1 MVLSGLRDRAR
12 ALLRR
17 RIWSRRGAGPWFRP
31 ESRTGPQVGLLVAA
45 GAVGVLAALVEE
57 LLLSMSGT
65 LGELFW
71 GGEGA
76 VPGLIARAPT
86 AMRLLL
92 PAAGGVVAGLVLV
105 YGIRVTRAASGW
117 GLLEAVVLRDGV
129 LKFRPALIRSL
140 SSLLT
145 IATGGPVGREGPI
158 VLMASTLAS
167 KMGQWLH
174 MPTRH
179 LRVLTAAGV
188 ASGMAAAYNAPVAS
202 SLFAMEIILGTF
214 AMDVFAP
221 LVCASVAAIMV
232 NQMLHGGSQSV
243 FSVPDFQL
251 VSSWE
256 LGAYLLVGIG
266 GGLLSVFFL
275 NSLRLAA
282 RFFQRLRLGRPLSM
296 GLVGLLLGVVFLY
309 YPQISGGGRGLTNSL
324 LNADYAWRL
333 AGILLILKL
342 LMSGLTV
349 GAGAVGGLFTP
360 SLFIGGAMGFGV
372 GTLVHHVAPAA
383 GADPAAYALVGMG
396 AMLAG
401 TTHAPIMAIMMIF
414 ELSLNYSLLLPLM
427 LACATASLLAHT
439 LSPDSIY
446 TEALKHKGAYLDN
459 PEAKVMTSL
468 KVRDIMRR
476 EFQSVAP
483 HTPLPQVLD
492 RFLEGR
498 RNHLYVVDDDRR
510 FLGAISL
517 HDLKEALQER
527 EEISFIIAHDLMRPT
542 FEVTTP
548 GEDLARVM
556 ERLWAQDCERIPV
569 VADGE
574 SRRLV
579 GTVSK
584 RDILGVYSLEVMQR
598 RTLVTKF
605 RGGEGPDASAYVEL
619 PQDHHVDGVR
629 VGEALAGSTLAES
642 RLREKFGVTVLM
654 IRRRLADG
662 GENRLAPTPATRL
675 EAGDGLVVFGPREGI
690 SRLKAL

>member
-1 MVLSGLRDRAR
+1 MLSGLRDRAR

-17 RIWSRRGAGPWFRP
+17 RIWSRRGSGPWSRS
-31 ESRTGPQVGLLVAA
+31 ESRPGPQVGLLVAA
-45 GAVGVLAALVEE
+45 GAVGVMAALVEE
-57 LLLSMSGT
+57 LLLSMSVH

-71 GGEGA
+71 GGEGT
-76 VPGLIARAPT
+76 VPGLIAQAP
-86 AMRLLL
+86 AVMRLLL

-105 YGIRVTRAASGW
+105 YGIRVTRAAPGW

-167 KMGQWLH
+167 KLGQWLH
-174 MPTRH
+174 MPTRN

-214 AMDVFAP
+214 AMEVFAP

-232 NQMLHGGSQSV
+232 NHMLHGSQPV
-243 FSVPDFQL
+243 FSVPDLQM

-256 LGAYLLVGIG
+256 LGVYLLVGLG

-275 NSLRLAA
+275 NSLRFTASS
-282 RFFQRLRLGRPLSM
+282 FQRLRLGRPLSM

-333 AGILLILKL
+333 AGILLLLKL

-372 GTLVHHVAPAA
+372 GTLVQHVAPGAA
-383 GADPAAYALVGMG
+383 ADPAAYALVGMG

-401 TTHAPIMAIMMIF
+401 TTHAPIMAILMIF

-446 TEALKHKGAYLDN
+446 TAALKHKGASLDN

-476 EFQSVAP
+476 EFESVAP
-483 HTPLPQVLD
+483 HTPLPQILD
-492 RFLEGR
+492 KFLEGR
-498 RNHLYVVDDDRR
+498 HNHIYVADADQR
-510 FLGAISL
+510 FLGAIGL

-527 EEISFIIAHDLMRPT
+527 EEISFIIAHDLMRPA

-548 GEDLARVM
+548 GEELARVM

-584 RDILGVYSLEVMQR
+584 RDILGVYTLEVMQR

-605 RGGEGPDASAYVEL
+605 RGAEGPDAAAYVEL
-619 PQDHHVDGVR
+619 PRDYHVDGVQ
-629 VGEALAGSTLAES
+629 VGKALAGCTLAES

-662 GENRLAPTPATRL
+662 GESRLAPTPATRL

-690 SRLKAL
+690 TGLKAL

>member
-1 MVLSGLRDRAR
+1 MLRGLRDRGL

-17 RIWSRRGAGPWFRP
+17 RIWTRRHTGPWSRS
-31 ESRTGPQVGLLVAA
+31 ESRPGPQIGLLVAA
-45 GAVGVLAALVEE
+45 GVVGVLAALVEE
-57 LLLSMSGT
+57 LLLTMSGS
-65 LGELFW
+65 LAELVW

-76 VPGLIARAPT
+76 VPGLIARAP
-86 AMRLLL
+86 AALRVLL

-105 YGIRVTRAASGW
+105 YGIRVTRSTTGW

-129 LKFRPALIRSL
+129 LKFRPAMIRSL

-167 KMGQWLH
+167 KLGQWVH

-221 LVCASVAAIMV
+221 LVCASVAAVMV
-232 NQMLHGGSQSV
+232 NHMLHASEPV
-243 FSVPDFQL
+243 FSVPDFQMG
-251 VSSWE
+251 SPWE
-256 LGAYLLVGIG
+256 LGAYLLVGLG
-266 GGLLSVFFL
+266 GGLLAVFFL
-275 NSLRLAA
+275 NSLRFTA
-282 RFFQRLRLGRPLSM
+282 RCFQRMRLGRPLSM

-309 YPQISGGGRGLTNSL
+309 YPQIAGGGRGLTGSL

-333 AGILLILKL
+333 AGILLVLKL
-342 LMSGLTV
+342 LMSGLSV

-360 SLFIGGAMGFGV
+360 SLFIGGAMGFCV
-372 GTLVHHVAPAA
+372 GTLVHHLAPAA
-383 GADPAAYALVGMG
+383 GTDPAAYALVGMG

-401 TTHAPIMAIMMIF
+401 TTHAPIMAILMIF
-414 ELSLNYSLLLPLM
+414 ELSLNYNLLLPLM

-446 TEALKHKGAYLDN
+446 TAALKHKGASLDN

-468 KVRDIMRR
+468 KVRDIMRS
-476 EFQSVAP
+476 EFESVAP
-483 HTPLPQVLD
+483 HTPLPKVLD

-498 RNHLYVVDDDRR
+498 RNHIYVMDEGGC
-510 FLGAISL
+510 FLGAIGL

-527 EEISFIIAHDLMRPT
+527 EEISFIIAHDLMRPS

-548 GEDLARVM
+548 GEELARVM

-569 VADGE
+569 LADTE

-584 RDILGVYSLEVMQR
+584 RDILGVYTLEVMQR

-605 RGGEGPDASAYVEL
+605 RGAGGADASAYVEL
-619 PQDHHVDGVR
+619 PEDYHVDGVQ
-629 VGEALAGSTLAES
+629 VGEALAGATLSES
-642 RLREKFGVTVLM
+642 RLREKFSVTVLM

-662 GENRLAPTPATRL
+662 AERRLAPTPATRL
-675 EAGDGLVVFGPREGI
+675 EAGDGLVVFGPRDGI
-690 SRLKAL
+690 SALKAL